1 MGKDRRRHSSTSVF
15 FYVYHNRQFTSELLY
30 NYNERKEGK
39 SMGDYL
45 AYDPFSVCFNILKM
59 RYRDYDESLTSKNF
73 LNPNDKINV
82 FINLETVYKHLSMI
96 MELEKKIVIQRD
108 FNEIMISNILNLAAH
123 YKRFFVNN
131 GLDTRVYL
139 YNTDFDSD
147 EFNQFKYNED
157 YRSYYLVK
165 FNDNPKFALLTEKLK
180 GKILPDIRTYCEFIP
195 NVYYISAK
203 NIEGSLVPYII
214 AESDKSRKN
223 LIIGG
228 ELYDTQY
235 SVIPNFVN
243 HYIKRNYNTNA
254 IYSDINGYLK
264 DILKKEEIYSENMK
278 SLFGNYSLYCT
289 LMSVLGDRTRSID
302 GISGYGLKT
311 LHRELEA
318 GLAQQIIGNETTNP
332 EILGEIFHDGEIKE
346 EFVNN
351 FYCSSI
357 IPMYQELTGAQK
369 NSILQQRVD
378 RLDINTLQYLN
389 STKFYN
395 HPLLLEGLL
404 I

>member
-1 MGKDRRRHSSTSVF
+1 MGEYTTF
-15 FYVYHNRQFTSELLY
+15 EPFT
-30 NYNERKEGK
+30 
-39 SMGDYL
+39 
-45 AYDPFSVCFNILKM
+45 VCFNILKM
-59 RYRDYDESLTSKNF
+59 RYKDYDESLTSKNF

-96 MELEKKIVIQRD
+96 MDLEKKIVIHRD
-108 FNEIMISNILNLAAH
+108 FDEIMVSNILNLAAH

-131 GLDTRVYL
+131 GLDTNVYL
-139 YNTDFDSD
+139 YNTDFNSD

-165 FNDNPKFALLTEKLK
+165 FNDNPKFALLTERLK

-214 AESDKSRKN
+214 SQDDKNRKN

-243 HYIKRNYNTNA
+243 HYIRRNFNTNA
-254 IYSDINGYLK
+254 VYSNIDGYLK
-264 DILKKEEIYSENMK
+264 DILKKEDVNINEMTKLFEKYSI
-278 SLFGNYSLYCT
+278 YCT
-289 LMSVLGDRTRSID
+289 LMSVIGNKIRSID
-302 GISGYGLKT
+302 GISGCGPKT
-311 LHRELEA
+311 LQKYIEV
-318 GLAQQIIGNETTNP
+318 GLAQNIIHNETTNP
-332 EILGEIFHDGEIKE
+332 EILGEIFHDGETKE

-357 IPMYQELTGAQK
+357 IPMYEELTGAQRS
-369 NSILQQRVD
+369 SILQQRID
-378 RLDINTLQYLN
+378 RLDVNTLQMLN
-389 STKFYN
+389 ASKFYN

>member
-1 MGKDRRRHSSTSVF
+1 MGA
-15 FYVYHNRQFTSELLY
+15 Y
-30 NYNERKEGK
+30 NTF
-39 SMGDYL
+39 
-45 AYDPFSVCFNILKM
+45 DPFSVCFNILKM
-59 RYRDYDESLTSKNF
+59 RYKDYDESLTSKDF

-96 MELEKKIVIQRD
+96 MDLEKKIVIQRD
-108 FNEIMISNILNLAAH
+108 FDEIMTSNILNLAAH

-139 YNTDFDSD
+139 YNTDFNSD

-165 FNDNPKFALLTEKLK
+165 FNDNPKFALLSDRLK
-180 GKILPDIRTYCEFIP
+180 GKILPDVRTYCEFIP

-203 NIEGSLVPYII
+203 NIEGSLIPYII
-214 AESDKSRKN
+214 AQNEQERKN

-228 ELYDTQY
+228 ALYDTQY
-235 SVIPNFVN
+235 SMIPNFVN
-243 HYIKRNYNTNA
+243 HYIKRTYNANN
-254 IYSDINGYLK
+254 IYSDIHGYLK
-264 DILKKEEIYSENMK
+264 DILKKDDTSTDAMIGT
-278 SLFGNYSLYCT
+278 FDNYSIYCT
-289 LMSVLGDRTRSID
+289 LMSVIGDKSRSIE
-302 GISGYGLKT
+302 GMSGYGPKT
-311 LHRELEA
+311 LQKYIEA
-318 GLAQQIIGNETTNP
+318 GLNQNIIRHETTNP
-332 EILGEIFHDGEIKE
+332 EILGEIFHDNDTKE

-357 IPMYQELTGAQK
+357 IPMYDELTGAQIS
-369 NSILQQRVD
+369 SILQQRTD
-378 RLDINTLQYLN
+378 RIDINSLQLLN
-389 STKFYN
+389 TTKFYN